1 MKNIT
6 NLFTSLVLKD
16 ETFTRKLPKKIKFPS
31 NLFVKV
37 SEKRFTDEHLE
48 THQLLTVFEAH
59 PIRYDSTFR
68 SVKYGGSTLMDMKA
82 ARDIVDGIGI
92 NSKHHGDQNVRVK
105 ENPKREQIR
114 TRIENDGVA
123 LSERPIAI
131 RFKKLPSGETV
142 MEMIDGRTRL
152 DILWR
157 LGFMNVVVDL
167 YKCSDSD
174 AVRLGRLLNNEALPF
189 GEGSSEDTEKALNR
203 LIEYS
208 KSGKDGLNIP
218 CGWENVVTEAQKQK
232 AREVIKAEAVLL
244 SNNSLKPQD
253 LDRVITNV
261 AEKQTGSKMCVRF
274 PNGKQVEQYL
284 NETLGIK
291 SNSDIE
297 YKCVMGGKLSSLI
310 YGEIVTWEPK
320 YPKQTL
326 RVILYVGSPNPTN
339 LEESWTKGT
348 FGAKKLYDEFVEK
361 VSKNMYNGV
370 SPDMSNRSVH
380 GAIPQIDSLISKH
393 PLKQLVIF

>member
-1 MKNIT
+1 M
-6 NLFTSLVLKD
+6 
-16 ETFTRKLPKKIKFPS
+16 
-31 NLFVKV
+31 
-37 SEKRFTDEHLE
+37 
-48 THQLLTVFEAH
+48 
-59 PIRYDSTFR
+59 
-68 SVKYGGSTLMDMKA
+68 
-82 ARDIVDGIGI
+82 
-92 NSKHHGDQNVRVK
+92 
-105 ENPKREQIR
+105 
-114 TRIENDGVA
+114 
-123 LSERPIAI
+123 SERPIAI

-152 DILWR
+152 DILWK

-218 CGWENVVTEAQKQK
+218 CGWENVVSEAQKQK
-232 AREVIKAEAVLL
+232 AREVIKAEAILL

-393 PLKQLVIF
+393 PMKQLTIF